1 MNKDDVIEI
10 ERTPEFVE
18 AAKELSEYVDKLG
31 LSDKKN
37 NELVRLVVA
46 QVRAAERG
54 GFAHGVKVGILA
66 KELYEAMPKGYG
78 GILS

>member
-10 ERTPEFVE
+10 ERTPEFIK
-18 AAKELSEYVDKLG
+18 A
-31 LSDKKN
+31 
-37 NELVRLVVA
+37 
-46 QVRAAERG
+46 
-54 GFAHGVKVGILA
+54 A